1 MNAVALP
8 ILSGP
13 TAMPIPSSEGSLP
26 DASLFGSLVAAVAK
40 GGDQQIAG
48 TSETLEVADTAPPH
62 APSEIPPAFAV
73 RQWFAQTESPPSLS
87 KGLISVLERFGGD
100 AQNRIPSEASASSPT
115 ESEDS
120 LPSDDADAA
129 VTPLADPEALETQ
142 YAKVPEKTDAASPS
156 DGQPK
161 PHRVEPSEVSGLV
174 LLYPPSV
181 NPQLSIPHQQTFDH
195 GASASIQDRQTS
207 GHGSTVLNTTDGSA
221 SASASA
227 SVTRPRFPT
236 PPDIESLVA
245 KRLDSAK
252 PSAETN
258 MSEPEATVD
267 HAETT
272 RTTDSPKTA
281 EPNNTPARLTRA
293 PEQGPQLAA
302 HAQTS
307 LPADTSPH
315 PPTPDS
321 ISAAPLTTNTATAG
335 ESNADVPVKL
345 ALPTRTTPQTPE
357 LQTLALHIAARS
369 ARGDSRFTIRLDPPE
384 LGRIDVNLS
393 VNGHGQAQAVL
404 AVEKPQTLD
413 LLQRDAPALE
423 RALKDA
429 GLELGGNL
437 SFSLKEE
444 GRSQFARDEND
455 TRPPR
460 MLELVPTEAT
470 NKRSALNVSLT
481 DHVNGLRMARLDITV

>member
-8 ILSGP
+8 ILAGP
-13 TAMPIPSSEGSLP
+13 TTMPIPSSEGSLP
-26 DASLFGSLVAAVAK
+26 DTSLFGSLVAAVAK
-40 GGDQQIAG
+40 GGDQEAAG
-48 TSETLEVADTAPPH
+48 TSEALEVADTTPPL

-87 KGLISVLERFGGD
+87 KGLISALEKFGKD
-100 AQNRIPSEASASSPT
+100 AQNSIPPEPSASSPS

-129 VTPLADPEALETQ
+129 APLADPEALETSS
-142 YAKVPEKTDAASPS
+142 AKDPEKTDAASP
-156 DGQPK
+156 DGQLK
-161 PHRVEPSEVSGLV
+161 PHLVEPSEVSGLNF
-174 LLYPPSV
+174 LAAPSL
-181 NPQLSIPHQQTFDH
+181 NPQPSIPRQQTFAH
-195 GASASIQDRQTS
+195 GASASLQDRLTR

-221 SASASA
+221 SASA
-227 SVTRPRFPT
+227 TRPHFPT
-236 PPDIESLVA
+236 PPDIESLA
-245 KRLDSAK
+245 PKRFESTK
-252 PSAETN
+252 PSAETHTG
-258 MSEPEATVD
+258 EPKATVD
-267 HAETT
+267 LPETT
-272 RTTDSPKTA
+272 HTTDSPKPT
-281 EPNNTPARLTRA
+281 EPNTPPRLTRA
-293 PEQGPQLAA
+293 LEQPPQLAA
-302 HAQTS
+302 HAQTN
-307 LPADTSPH
+307 LPANTASQT
-315 PPTPDS
+315 PTPDS
-321 ISAAPLTTNTATAG
+321 FSVAPLTTNAATAG
-335 ESNADVPVKL
+335 ESNAEVPVKL
-345 ALPTRTTPQTPE
+345 ALSTRADPQTPE

-455 TRPPR
+455 ARPPR
-460 MLELVPTEAT
+460 TLELVPAEAT
-470 NKRSALNVSLT
+470 NKRPVLNVSLT
-481 DHVNGLRMARLDITV
+481 DHLHGLRIARLDITV